1 MVTGADELDLVEA
14 LRQGDEAAFTALVDR
29 HQAAML
35 HVALAFVA
43 TRAVAEEVVQEAW
56 LGVLLGIGRFERRS
70 SLKTWIFRIV
80 MNLAKHRA
88 KHEARSVSFS
98 SLSPIET
105 DREPAVNP
113 IHFQR
118 MDDSLPR
125 HWVSPPYSW
134 ASIPNARLLP
144 KDTMGH

>member
-1 MVTGADELDLVEA
+1 MKLDSGKTGSMVTATDELDLVEA

-35 HVALAFVA
+35 HMALAFVA

-80 MNLAKHRA
+80 MTLAKHRA
-88 KHEARSVSFS
+88 QQEVGSVSFP
-98 SLSPIET
+98 SPS
-105 DREPAVNP
+105 P
-113 IHFQR
+113 FQT
-118 MDDSLPR
+118 R
-125 HWVSPPYSW
+125 HEHT
-134 ASIPNARLLP
+134 AN
-144 KDTMGH
+144 